1 MLRRLANNNTSKYC
15 NTDLEELVPVSTQ
28 EDDKWEV
35 SSPLKKLVNK
45 KDMDFQD
52 IVIKDKTGS
61 IEIALWDRL
70 VGTIE
75 KGQTIAIKKCRVKLF
90 REEKKLNTTFN
101 TTTEVFVTE
110 EELFEVS
117 SDEEVND
124 DEAAHISL
132 AVGTVEAVV
141 EVDPY
146 LACPIASCN
155 NVKMVTVKGED
166 DIYRMNCKKCHG
178 TFRASSCNKVL
189 PKLPAR
195 RETAII
201 SVVKDGEIFRKFI
214 VRTDIVTLLKL
225 ESGDEE
231 AMSRF
236 LEERDYV
243 DGQVTVSILRVESS
257 QATDMPSMSTQAST
271 SATSQASTSATSQA
285 STSATSLASTSAKQ
299 IPSTSST
306 WSKDSEKF
314 LLDLYD
320 KYEKSKSFIK
330 NKWVRISQEIAEKLS
345 IQVTPEQCR
354 IKIRSMKDRFERMK
368 KKLKTSGES
377 NIEIPTEFTVFES
390 QHDVQPKYLLDSSKP
405 KKAESS
411 SEEEETSNPTPSK
424 RKMKVSTSCPEP
436 QAKEKKKKKTTDRFE
451 LLAEAS
457 ERRHTE
463 KMECFKSLIDVMK
476 DIAKK

>member
-1 MLRRLANNNTSKYC
+1 MSKMA
-15 NTDLEELVPVSTQ
+15 E
-28 EDDKWEV
+28 
-35 SSPLKKLVNK
+35 KL
-45 KDMDFQD
+45 
-52 IVIKDKTGS
+52 
-61 IEIALWDRL
+61 
-70 VGTIE
+70 
-75 KGQTIAIKKCRVKLF
+75 
-90 REEKKLNTTFN
+90 
-101 TTTEVFVTE
+101 
-110 EELFEVS
+110 
-117 SDEEVND
+117 
-124 DEAAHISL
+124 
-132 AVGTVEAVV
+132 
-141 EVDPY
+141 
-146 LACPIASCN
+146 
-155 NVKMVTVKGED
+155 
-166 DIYRMNCKKCHG
+166 
-178 TFRASSCNKVL
+178 VL

-436 QAKEKKKKKTTDRFE
+436 QVDLMTPFTKNSWRGYLLHQSCNIAGHSCRNSIVKSINQRDMGGFLGNPFGFIRVAYLTRFPTTTPRYQTCD
-451 LLAEAS
+451 
-457 ERRHTE
+457 
-463 KMECFKSLIDVMK
+463 KMTKQIEFKFHSGCQNGC
-476 DIAKK
+476 

>member
-1 MLRRLANNNTSKYC
+1 M
-15 NTDLEELVPVSTQ
+15 
-28 EDDKWEV
+28 
-35 SSPLKKLVNK
+35 VNI
-45 KDMDFQD
+45 MT
-52 IVIKDKTGS
+52 IATGS
-61 IEIALWDRL
+61 TSQYNSVYPEAC
-70 VGTIE
+70 
-75 KGQTIAIKKCRVKLF
+75 KGIRSLLKLIKR
-90 REEKKLNTTFN
+90 
-101 TTTEVFVTE
+101 
-110 EELFEVS
+110 
-117 SDEEVND
+117 
-124 DEAAHISL
+124 
-132 AVGTVEAVV
+132 
-141 EVDPY
+141 
-146 LACPIASCN
+146 
-155 NVKMVTVKGED
+155 
-166 DIYRMNCKKCHG
+166 
-178 TFRASSCNKVL
+178 VL

-257 QATDMPSMSTQAST
+257 QATDMPSMST
-271 SATSQASTSATSQA
+271 QASTSATSQA